1 MSAIFLRGS
10 LFLNERYHWT
20 HIPHLFPEWQ
30 TEDVLGLAM
39 GFPDRPDGYAMVSG
53 DVIDLD
59 ALDVVRLSAF
69 AENGL
74 TNES

>member
-1 MSAIFLRGS
+1 MSAIFTRGTKY
-10 LFLNERYHWT
+10 LNERYHWT

-30 TEDVLGLAM
+30 FEDVLGLAM

-59 ALDVVRLSAF
+59 ALQIISL
-69 AENGL
+69 
-74 TNES
+74 